1 MISLWCVAPL
11 LARLGSALWPLAGD
25 EQWQALDSAALEVQA
40 DLLLDFENIVE
51 ATGS

>member
-1 MISLWCVAPL
+1 MISFWCVAPL
-11 LARLGSALWPLAGD
+11 LARLGSAPWPLAGD
-25 EQWQALDSAALEVQA
+25 EQWRALDNAALKVRT